1 MRISDWSSDVCSSD
15 LLGPRLL
22 RWLNRKGSGIATPGA
37 VIAERAK
44 RAQRIACGAD
54 RRAQIHHLL
63 RKIPSA
69 RIGRDPV
76 RSSAYIGP
84 PLRQRYR
91 NREQSRY
98 NPLDIGVDHHR
109 PLSKGD
115 GRNGGRGISANAGGL
130 QKLRLNLR
138 KANTIFPCTPTSDRQ
153 SSG

>member
-54 RRAQIHHLL
+54 CRAQIHHRL
-63 RKIPSA
+63 RKIPGA

-76 RSSAYIGP
+76 RSSAYISP
-84 PLRQRYR
+84 PLRQRDR

-98 NPLDIGVDHHR
+98 NPLDIGVNHHR

-115 GRNGGRGISANAGGL
+115 GGDGGSGIGANARKL
-130 QKLRLNLR
+130 QQLRFTLR
-138 KANTIFPCTPTSDRQ
+138 KATTIFRSEEHTSELQ
-153 SSG
+153 